1 MWADITAQ
9 LAAVTGRALQFR
21 RAEVVA
27 GGDINEAWRLRTS
40 EGDWFVKLNTAS
52 RRAMF
57 EAERAGLAA
66 LARGI
71 HVPSPVLCGVA
82 GEHAFL
88 VLEWLDLR
96 RRGDEAELGRQLARL
111 HRLTAPQY
119 GWPHDNTIGSTT
131 QPNGWMDNWL
141 DFFRERRLGHQFAL
155 AARNGIAL
163 RDTRLLL
170 DCLPALLGGRKT
182 VPSLLHGDLWGGNA
196 AWLPDGSPL
205 LFDPACYYGDRE
217 TDLAL
222 TGLFGG
228 FGSAFYAAYQATWPL
243 EPGFERRRDLYNLY
257 HMVNHANMFGGGYVQ
272 RSQSM
277 IDALIVNIQA

>member
-9 LAAVTGRALQFR
+9 LAAATGRALQFR

-40 EGDWFVKLNTAS
+40 EGDWFVKLNLAA

-71 HVPSPVLCGVA
+71 HVPSPILCGVA

-96 RRGDEAELGRQLARL
+96 RRGDEAELGRQLAQL

-119 GWPHDNTIGSTT
+119 GWPHDNTIGSTA
-131 QPNGWMDNWL
+131 QPNGWMDNWQA
-141 DFFRERRLGHQFAL
+141 FFRERRLGHQFAL
-155 AARNGIAL
+155 AARNGIVL
-163 RDTRLLL
+163 RETRLLL
-170 DCLPALLGGRKT
+170 DCLPALLGEHKT

-196 AWLPDGSPL
+196 AWLPDGSPV

-228 FGSAFYAAYQATWPL
+228 FGSAFYAAYQQAWPL

-257 HMVNHANMFGGGYVQ
+257 HMVNHANMFGGGYIQ
-272 RSQSM
+272 RTQSM

>member
-1 MWADITAQ
+1 MWADICSQ
-9 LAAVTGRALQFR
+9 LAAATGRPLQFH
-21 RAEVVA
+21 RADVVA

-40 EGDWFVKLNTAS
+40 AGDWFVKLNNAF
-52 RRAMF
+52 RHDMF

-66 LARGI
+66 MARGI
-71 HVPSPVLCGVA
+71 HVPSPVLCGVS

-96 RRGDEAELGRQLARL
+96 HRGDEVALGRQLAQL
-111 HRLTAPQY
+111 HRLTAPHF
-119 GWPHDNTIGSTT
+119 GWPHDNTIGATP
-131 QPNGWMDNWL
+131 QPNGWMDNWQ

-155 AARNGIAL
+155 AQRHGISLRN
-163 RDTRLLL
+163 TRLLL
-170 DCLPALLGGRKT
+170 DCLPAFLGDHHV

-196 AWLPDGSPL
+196 AWLADGSPV

-222 TGLFGG
+222 TSLFGG
-228 FGSAFYAAYQATWPL
+228 FSSTFYEAYHATWPL
-243 EPGFERRRDLYNLY
+243 QPGFERRRDLYNLY
-257 HMVNHANMFGGGYVQ
+257 HMANHANMFGGGYIQ
-272 RSQSM
+272 RTQAM